1 MPKYRRF
8 RRYDGAGYD
17 GTLWPV
23 GQVEKGRDRT
33 LLRLDGIHHISATTA
48 DAVRNVEFYAR
59 LLGLR
64 LAKKTVSQDEPTAY
78 HVLFGDEAGSPGT
91 VLTFSEYPGSGRGVP
106 GVGMVHRIV
115 WRVAT
120 PEALSFWQERLEH
133 AGITADRDD
142 HGLRFDDPEGLGL
155 EITVSEDDDG
165 AAPARHP
172 EIPAALALHGLAGVR
187 IFSSAPAA
195 SQTFL
200 IETLRFIKSDN
211 RLEARGAKRRSF
223 VTYDEMATPGR
234 GGAGTVNHVA
244 WTADDQDIEA
254 WQRRIAAV
262 AAPTPVVERVYHRSV
277 YFREPSDALFEIA
290 TRGPGVTVDEPLA
303 TLGETL
309 ALPPMLQ
316 HRRAEIEA
324 ALRPISNPR
333 LGWATAHEPT

>member
-1 MPKYRRF
+1 MTARCGRSDKLRR
-8 RRYDGAGYD
+8 
-17 GTLWPV
+17 T
-23 GQVEKGRDRT
+23 EDRT

-48 DAVRNVEFYAR
+48 DAVRNVDFYAR

-64 LAKKTVSQDEPTAY
+64 LAKKTVNHDEPTVY
-78 HVLFGDEAGSPGT
+78 HLLFGDEAGSPGT
-91 VLTFSEYPGSGRGVP
+91 VLTFFEYPDVGRGVA

-120 PEALSFWQERLEH
+120 REALSFWQERLEH
-133 AGITADRDD
+133 AGITADGDD

-155 EITVSEDDDG
+155 EISVAEDDED

-172 EIPAALALHGLAGVR
+172 EIPAALALQGLAGVR
-187 IFSSAPAA
+187 IFSSTPAA

-200 IETLRFIKSDN
+200 IETLRFTRSDN

-223 VTYDEMATPGR
+223 VAYDEMASPGR
-234 GGAGTVNHVA
+234 GGAGTVHHVA
-244 WTADDQDIEA
+244 WTAEDQDIEA

-262 AAPTPVVERVYHRSV
+262 AAPTPVVERFYHRSV
-277 YFREPSDALFEIA
+277 YFREPSDVLFEIA

-303 TLGETL
+303 TLGEAL

-333 LGWATAHEPT
+333 LGWAAAHEPT